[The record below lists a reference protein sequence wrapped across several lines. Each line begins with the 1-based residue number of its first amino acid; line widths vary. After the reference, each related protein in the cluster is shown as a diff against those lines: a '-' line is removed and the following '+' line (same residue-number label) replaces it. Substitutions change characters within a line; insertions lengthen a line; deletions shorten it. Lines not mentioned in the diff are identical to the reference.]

1 MRVLTDQGEPVSCE
15 HANVPK
21 LKTAPQVNNQPVG
34 QPLQFNCFY
43 RMAHAITPVLNLPSL
58 TAPTHEPSLAASQ
71 PG

>member
-1 MRVLTDQGEPVSCE
+1 MRVLTDQGEPVFCE

-34 QPLQFNCFY
+34 QPLLCDSPERVAY
-43 RMAHAITPVLNLPSL
+43 AITFVLNLPHL
-58 TAPTHEPSLAASQ
+58 TAPTYESGLAIEK